1 MITRETLE
9 VVRVGEAWPKTS
21 VVIPLYNYAGMIEET
36 LEAVKA
42 QDLPDLGLVIVNDKS
57 TDDSLGVARRWAL
70 ANADRFSTVR
80 VLSNI
85 ENGGLSITRNTGIS
99 ACESELLFFLDADNL
114 IVPSCLRKLVEA
126 LDKSDAAF
134 AYSPLE
140 SFGSLQSVGGTR
152 VFDPTALAQFPYIDA
167 MALIRRSAL
176 LQYDGYFELRYG
188 WEDYDFWLKL
198 AENGEFG
205 IQVPELLGRYRV
217 HRSSMTNTNTSINLN
232 EAIRLLTARHPW
244 IRVPPAP
251 QPGSISR
258 IDQWAR
264 YRRYGRLGL
273 KLAAQHATSPQ
284 KARRLASRLREAYR
298 LKGARGIARILR
310 ESESLYA
317 TAEIRSAPEMILP
330 TRTTVS
336 ENDRAIIVP
345 AGIPLEPQE
354 SRPPL
359 AVVIHIFYPDLAQD
373 IRSYVQNITLPANI
387 FITTCSQ
394 DSKQHIEMVFA
405 DWERGS
411 VEVAVTTNRGRDI
424 APKLIAFP
432 HAYEQH
438 EFMLH
443 LHTKKSLHEADLL
456 AQWREHIFQ
465 HLVGSPAVVE
475 SIVALFE
482 ADPALGMVSPQHFE
496 PVRPWLMWA
505 GNREIALGLLDRLRM
520 ASDPTGVMDF
530 PAGSMFWM
538 RTAALRPLV
547 DARLTFEDF
556 PEEAGQ
562 TDGTLAHAIERM
574 FFQICEAAGFN
585 WTKITLPKYNTAGSP
600 SEQIASRS
608 ELLRFVS
615 NPVRGSL
622 PSHSGMQRPE
632 TVILSTDPSST
643 A

>member
-1 MITRETLE
+1 MIIREALE
-9 VVRVGEAWPKTS
+9 VVRVGESWPKIS

-42 QDLPDLGLVIVNDKS
+42 QDLPDFGLVIVNDRS
-57 TDDSLGVARRWAL
+57 TDDSLDVAKRWTM
-70 ANADRFSTVR
+70 ANAGRFSTVR

-114 IVPSCLRKLVEA
+114 IVPSCLRKLAEA

-140 SFGSLQSVGGTR
+140 SFGSVQSVGGTR
-152 VFDPTALAQFPYIDA
+152 VFDPLALAQFPYIDA

-217 HRSSMTNTNTSINLN
+217 HQSSMTNTNTSINLN
-232 EAIRLLTARHPW
+232 EAIRLLTGRHPW

-251 QPGSISR
+251 QSGSKSVSGH
-258 IDQWAR
+258 WAR
-264 YRRYGRLGL
+264 YSHYGKLGL
-273 KLAAQHATSPQ
+273 KLAAQHATRPQ
-284 KARRLASRLREAYR
+284 DARRLAGRLREVYR
-298 LKGARGIARILR
+298 LKGIRGIAAILR

-317 TAEIRSAPEMILP
+317 TPRIRSAPEMILP
-330 TRTTVS
+330 TRTTALKD
-336 ENDRAIIVP
+336 DRAIIVP
-345 AGIPLEPQE
+345 AAIALEPRE

-359 AVVIHIFYPDLAQD
+359 AVVIHIFYTDLAQE
-373 IRSYVQNITLPANI
+373 IRNYIQNITLPANI

-394 DSKQHIEMVFA
+394 DNKRHIETVFA

-411 VEVAVTTNRGRDI
+411 VEIAVTPNRGRDI

-443 LHTKKSLHEADLL
+443 LHTKKSPHEADLL

-482 ADPALGMVSPQHFE
+482 ADPALGMVGPRHFE
-496 PVRPWLMWA
+496 PVRPWLNWG
-505 GNREIALGLLDRLRM
+505 GNRKLALSLLDRLRM
-520 ASDPTGVMDF
+520 ASDPTGVLDF

-547 DARLTFEDF
+547 DARLSFEDF

-585 WTKITLPKYNTAGSP
+585 WTKIAVPKYDSADSS
-600 SEQIASRS
+600 SEQVASPS

-615 NPVRGSL
+615 NPVRGSV
-622 PSHSGMQRPE
+622 PCHSGMQHPE
-632 TVILSTDPSST
+632 TVIVSMDDSPT